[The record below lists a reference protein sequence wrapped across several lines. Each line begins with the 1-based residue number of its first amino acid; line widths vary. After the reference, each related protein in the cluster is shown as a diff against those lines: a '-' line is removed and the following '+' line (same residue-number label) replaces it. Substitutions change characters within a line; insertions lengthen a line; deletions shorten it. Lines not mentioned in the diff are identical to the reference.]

1 MAAVRGVVTAIL
13 VGVIL
18 VLAGC
23 SHDDAVLTQKN
34 PPAPTSTLS
43 SSPNSTPGAAS
54 SADVDAVVA
63 RLTDPK
69 LARRPLGTDLAP
81 TYLRIEMLAIG
92 LTPAEASCVATNAA
106 KSGGSSLAALS
117 IGDAADTESGLDPS
131 LLLPCVSADR
141 LTSLAGGAPNFGRV
155 PAADLR
161 DLLSQLGTKELTAGG
176 LSTDE
181 ATCVVA
187 KTVGEVPDGQLPA
200 ALSGA
205 AAGPSAA
212 AGDVRTAV
220 QTCLSPARVA
230 ELAG

>member
-1 MAAVRGVVTAIL
+1 MTAVRGVATAIL
-13 VGVIL
+13 VGVVL

-34 PPAPTSTLS
+34 PPAPTST
-43 SSPNSTPGAAS
+43 PPSTPSPTS
-54 SADVDAVVA
+54 SAAIDAVVA
-63 RLTDPK
+63 RLADPK
-69 LARRPLGTDLAP
+69 LARQPLGSDLAP

-92 LTPAEASCVATNAA
+92 LTPAEASCVSDNAA
-106 KSGGSSLAALS
+106 KAGGSSLAGLS

-155 PAADLR
+155 PATDLR

-187 KTVGEVPDGQLPA
+187 KTVGEVPDDQLPA
-200 ALSGA
+200 AMGGA
-205 AAGPSAA
+205 ATAAPSA

-220 QTCLSPARVA
+220 QNCLSPARVA